1 MAEKTTDAPKPLP
14 KSEIFKKLAEKTGLE
29 AKQVSAVFGALDEL
43 VKDELSKKGGAREF
57 VIPNIVKLKLLD
69 KPATKAT
76 KKPNPFKKGE
86 MMDVK
91 AKAASVVVKARILK
105 GLKDIKPATKAV
117 KAAAKPAK
125 K

>member
-1 MAEKTTDAPKPLP
+1 MTEKTTEAPKAMN
-14 KSEIFKKLAEKTGLE
+14 KTEIYKKLADKAGLE
-29 AKQVSAVFGALDEL
+29 PKQVAAVFGALDEL
-43 VKDELSKKGGAREF
+43 VKEELSKKNGAREF

-91 AKAASVVVKARILK
+91 AKPASVVVKARILK
-105 GLKDIKPATKAV
+105 GLKEIKPAKATKPATK
-117 KAAAKPAK
+117 PAK